1 VAARQH
7 GVIAHGQLLAAGL
20 TASTIGRWSNEG
32 RLIPLHR
39 GVYAV
44 GHAALVVDARRL
56 AAALAS
62 GPDAVVIDRS
72 AAAVHG
78 LLVDNRLRTDIA
90 TTRAGGR
97 GHPGIVA
104 HRRTLRPDEITTV
117 RGIPVT
123 TVERTLLDVAA
134 TGRPGDLA
142 KALERA
148 EELRLLDLRKLRAQ
162 IKRSKGQRG
171 VARLRAAVDALE
183 PEDPRL
189 IRSKL
194 EKGVLRLIKQHRLP
208 EPKVNVWLYEWE
220 VDLHWPQLRVAIEL
234 DGWQSH
240 RTKAARDRDYDRDL
254 GLALNGYATHRISWD
269 QYRHNR
275 AKVVAAL
282 QLWLR
287 PPGDPRKPARA

>member
-1 VAARQH
+1 
-7 GVIAHGQLLAAGL
+7 VIAFGQLVAAGL
-20 TASTIGRWSNEG
+20 SASTIARWVRDG
-32 RLIPLHR
+32 RLIRLHN
-39 GVYAV
+39 GVFAV
-44 GHAALVVDARRL
+44 GHAALTTDARRIAATL
-56 AAALAS
+56 AA
-62 GPDAVVIDRS
+62 GPDGVLTDRS
-72 AAAVHG
+72 AAATWG
-78 LLVDNRLRTDIA
+78 MLTDNGPRFHV
-90 TTRAGGR
+90 TTPRAGGR
-97 GHPGIVA
+97 ERTPFIA

-134 TGRPGDLA
+134 TGRRGDLA

-148 EELRLLDLRKLRAQ
+148 EELRLLDLRKLRAE
-162 IKRSKGQRG
+162 IKRSRGQRG

-269 QYRHNR
+269 QYRHDR